1 MLNVVIETER
11 LILRLFEATD
21 LDDFYAYAKVP
32 GVGERA
38 GWPHHKNKEDTQQVL
53 SAFMKHRDVL
63 AIMHKATRKV
73 IGSIGLHVDEQL
85 LKDRSAKLGY
95 VLAKPYWGQGYM
107 SEAAKA
113 LLDYIFEENL
123 FETIEVAHFIEND
136 ASKRIIEKLG
146 FKFEKEGT
154 YSSEALNKTFH
165 SRFYRLTKEQYLKHM
180 SNC

>member
-1 MLNVVIETER
+1 MLNVTIETKR
-11 LILRLFEATD
+11 LLLRLFETTD

-38 GWPHHKNKEDTQQVL
+38 GWPHHQTKEDTEKVL
-53 SAFMKHRDVL
+53 NAFIKHQDVL
-63 AIMHKATRKV
+63 ALVEKTSQKV
-73 IGSIGLHVDEQL
+73 IGSIGLHVDEPL
-85 LKDRSAKLGY
+85 IKDRSAKLGY

-123 FETIEVAHFIEND
+123 FETIEVAHFIENH

-146 FKFEKEGT
+146 FQFEREGPYT
-154 YSSEALNKTFH
+154 SDALNQIFH
-165 SRFYRLTKEQYLKHM
+165 SRFYRLTHDQYVKHR
-180 SNC
+180 SK

>member
-38 GWPHHKNKEDTQQVL
+38 GWPHHKSKEDTQQVL
-53 SAFMKHRDVL
+53 SAFMKHQDVL

-73 IGSIGLHVDEQL
+73 IGSIGLHVDEQR

-123 FETIEVAHFIEND
+123 FDTIEVAHFIEND

-154 YSSEALNKTFH
+154 YSSEALNKNFH
-165 SRFYRLTKEQYLKHM
+165 SRFYRLTKNQYLKHM
-180 SNC
+180 SNR